1 MNKILMLLMVIALVS
16 CGDND
21 ALKMIERIKDIGNN
35 DPEQALLMLDSIKSD
50 MTHESEYI
58 RMKCTLLD
66 IRLKDKADIV
76 PTSDSTI
83 KVVTRYFEKRDNVK
97 DIQEAYYYAGSVYRD
112 LQDIPR
118 SLEYFFKSLDCA
130 NNRGDCDSILLR
142 NAYSNLNDLYYKV
155 QNYND
160 AVKMA
165 QMELNIALL
174 LKKNV
179 ILPYL
184 HLGTAYRAQ
193 GELDRACE
201 AFDTV
206 FDEIANSKQFAEN
219 QLNLFYLLT
228 FYSLSNK
235 TERAREC
242 LSLIK
247 STPINHISAFPCMSL
262 ARYYKSI
269 GLNDSAIIYGKL
281 VMDNETDIYNM
292 YDASKLLYR
301 IYSIMGD
308 VNNASHYAGIYMQ
321 LSDSLDFGKR
331 QELAATVNNQYKY
344 QRDAEEERHIIE
356 VGQRNRNMMWAAIV
370 LAICTVLGGAVYY
383 QRRRNKYLEEVLN
396 LSNELTDTKA
406 ERDKMKGN
414 LQNINAEI
422 DRYRDEIKNKEQLL
436 AEKMEENKR
445 FITLLHKAELEE
457 RAEDVVTAIKQ
468 ASEGKHRMSSS
479 DWQRFYHA
487 VDELQPDLMER
498 IAQHLGKFTEQQQ
511 QVCYL
516 LSIGLTNTQ
525 IENLTDIP
533 HVTVWRWVKKFD
545 WVQGEKG

>member
-219 QLNLFYLLT
+219 QLNLFYLLN

-436 AEKMEENKR
+436 AEKLEENKR

>member
-193 GELDRACE
+193 GKLDRASE

-219 QLNLFYLLT
+219 QLNLFYLLN

-436 AEKMEENKR
+436 AEKLEENKR